1 MPLRRLCLPS
11 AGRGTFFIIF
21 FLVSLLFL
29 IADVDV
35 DAVVARVKVN
45 AWPLSLKRVELHNC
59 MLEDRQVVS
68 LNNRV
73 KPLGCTEVP
82 RMQ

>member
-11 AGRGTFFIIF
+11 AGRGTFLFFFIFIIVV
-21 FLVSLLFL
+21 VS
-29 IADVDV
+29 DV
-35 DAVVARVKVN
+35 DAVVVVACVKVN

>member
-11 AGRGTFFIIF
+11 AGRGTFLFIIIF
-21 FLVSLLFL
+21 IIIFVVVS
-29 IADVDV
+29 DV
-35 DAVVARVKVN
+35 DAVVVACVKVN

>member
-1 MPLRRLCLPS
+1 MS
-11 AGRGTFFIIF
+11 I
-21 FLVSLLFL
+21 
-29 IADVDV
+29 
-35 DAVVARVKVN
+35 AVVVHVKVN